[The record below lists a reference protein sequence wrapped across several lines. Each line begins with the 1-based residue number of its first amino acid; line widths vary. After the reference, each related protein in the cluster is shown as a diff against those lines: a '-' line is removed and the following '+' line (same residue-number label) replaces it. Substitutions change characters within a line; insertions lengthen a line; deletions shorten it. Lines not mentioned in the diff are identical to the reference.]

1 MNVRNELNSI
11 IHKQGKTFKD
21 VCEMVSEKYDDPTF
35 NSNNL
40 SSKISRKTITIRD
53 TELILKELGYK
64 IAFIEDK

>member
-11 IHKQGKTFKD
+11 IHKQGKTFKEI
-21 VCEMVSEKYDDPTF
+21 CELVSEKHDDPTF

-53 TELILKELGYK
+53 TELILKELGYH
-64 IAFIEDK
+64 IEFIKD